1 MTDLE
6 TEVRMALGRSD
17 FEDRLRILNKRQYN
31 NSEHE
36 EIAKSISYANSM
48 MKYYSSKDFKLFH
61 DLFLMELKEK
71 PHIQEH
77 MVEKG
82 ISEMHLFGAQI
93 YLAGFYVNQDE
104 LVKRV
109 MHIAEKEGIDSAV
122 AQKHLP
128 KLWIPNYAEIYS
140 RAKPVISDLAI
151 TRVAMMVDD
160 FPRVE

>member
-1 MTDLE
+1 
-6 TEVRMALGRSD
+6 
-17 FEDRLRILNKRQYN
+17 
-31 NSEHE
+31 
-36 EIAKSISYANSM
+36 M

-109 MHIAEKEGIDSAV
+109 MHIAEKRGIDSAV

-160 FPRVE
+160 FLELNKCSIRTTFNTNHTFYTFIFVNLWQSKTF